1 MCTERYI
8 NPFTDFGFKKIF
20 GSLENKHLLIR
31 ILNDLLE
38 CNDPIEDLTYLN
50 PEKLGIAST
59 NRKAIFDIYCQ
70 TKSGAHIIVEMQ
82 NMHQE
87 FFMDR
92 SIYYST
98 FPMQEVAK
106 KGNWDFNLPPVY
118 TVVFLNFRMQ
128 QFCDDPEP
136 KHTARICDVS
146 NGRVLYD
153 KLTYVYIE
161 MPKVVKPLEEL
172 GNPVERWFWAIKN
185 MNDLDEYPESL
196 KDEIFRELF
205 RVSEIY
211 AFTKEERMAY
221 EESLK
226 NMRDWNNILNTAVK
240 KSHEEGKEKGREEG
254 LQEGREEERR
264 ILAKQMI
271 AAGLSISKVAEIT
284 GLSTETIENL

>member
-8 NPFTDFGFKKIF
+8 HPFTDFGFKKIF

-38 CNDPIEDLTYLN
+38 CNDPIEDLTYID
-50 PEKLGIAST
+50 PKELG
-59 NRKAIFDIYCQ
+59 
-70 TKSGAHIIVEMQ
+70 VP
-82 NMHQE
+82 
-87 FFMDR
+87 
-92 SIYYST
+92 SIYYMSIYYMCCQT
-98 FPMQEVAK
+98 NSGARIIVNIQNMYPDLFKNRSFYYSNFSILESVNK
-106 KGNWDFNLPPVY
+106 SEWSYNPPPIY
-118 TVVFLNFRMQ
+118 TIIFMNHYMQ

-185 MNDLDEYPESL
+185 MNDLDEYPKSL